1 MGLNIISVCFLALA
15 TPCLSEEVRVSHDR
29 VVFQADKVFLG
40 EDVNTIETV
49 FNKYLAITST
59 PLDKALL
66 NKKYYKF
73 SFKEEVNTTI
83 VEVKFNHE
91 LIQLELNRVIK
102 GGGGEFIIDKK
113 SNTITSFALTK

>member
-83 VEVKFNHE
+83 VEV
-91 LIQLELNRVIK
+91 NRVIK